1 MDPCLPVDP
10 PFLCGRLPAPCPV
23 VPVALCYRCLSSAC
37 VLVPELR
44 ELVLRTCCLAV
55 DAFGCAAATKWR
67 LRRCLVMLPRLR
79 GCCYQGNLA
88 PAVGLGCCPRCC
100 LLYTSDAAD

>member
-67 LRRCLVMLPRLR
+67 LRRCLVMLPRLPVSYTHLR
-79 GCCYQGNLA
+79 AHETDSYLVC
-88 PAVGLGCCPRCC
+88 R
-100 LLYTSDAAD
+100 LLLE